1 MKTIARLISVLFFPF
16 FMPIYGIL
24 IFFTFD
30 LFRFYPL
37 EMIRLAFTFVVI
49 FAALLP
55 MLTIFVLSKL
65 NVIDNMKLN
74 NASDRILPY
83 SCTILSFM
91 VCTILLYR
99 IYMPA
104 FIYKTMFASSIAI
117 LICLILN
124 FKWKISSHTTSI
136 GCLFGGLLLASLKMM
151 AFPSVWIY
159 SVILAAG
166 LISSARLYLHKNT
179 EEQLLGGF
187 VIGSASTL
195 LFPLLSVL

>member
-1 MKTIARLISVLFFPF
+1 
-16 FMPIYGIL
+16 
-24 IFFTFD
+24 
-30 LFRFYPL
+30 
-37 EMIRLAFTFVVI
+37 MIRLAFTFVVI

-91 VCTILLYR
+91 ICTILLYR
-99 IYMPA
+99 IYMPG

-136 GCLFGGLLLASLKMM
+136 GCLFGGLLFASLKMM
-151 AFPSVWIY
+151 VFPSVWIY

-166 LISSARLYLHKNT
+166 LISSARLYLRKNT

>member
-1 MKTIARLISVLFFPF
+1 
-16 FMPIYGIL
+16 
-24 IFFTFD
+24 
-30 LFRFYPL
+30 
-37 EMIRLAFTFVVI
+37 MIRLAFTFVVI

-166 LISSARLYLHKNT
+166 LISSARLYLRKNT

-195 LFPLLSVL
+195 LFPLLSIL